1 MNEMAADVQAPA
13 GKAADAESAGAN
25 QILTFKMAGNLYGIP
40 LTHIQEISP
49 LVELNRMPHMPKA
62 VEGLLNL
69 RGEVLPVIN
78 LHLRLGLKGELSA
91 APKIL
96 IVNIPGGKV
105 GLMVDSVEAVLEAPP
120 SKVTPPSV
128 MLEGQEGA
136 WIHGF
141 LVIEDRIIALLDPI
155 QAGSI
160 QHRRAGASIT
170 EEALNLER
178 RLDEGLQE
186 LIALA
191 PSKAVAD
198 ESRIIPQVEAAIS
211 FTEQEM
217 GKVIERVEA
226 MLSRTDTMFRNL
238 GLLKHEVGMGHLKGH
253 EKEMVELESITS
265 QLQGTIFGLI
275 NQIQFQDIAR
285 QKLERVLA
293 HLRGLQGVIGQ
304 NLRDVKVPTT

>member
-1 MNEMAADVQAPA
+1 MSVSAEPVQTRH
-13 GKAADAESAGAN
+13 ESAGAN
-25 QILTFKMAGNLYGIP
+25 QILTFQMAGNLYGIP
-40 LTHIQEISP
+40 LTHIQEISAM
-49 LVELNRMPHMPKA
+49 VELNRMPHMPKG
-62 VEGLLNL
+62 VQGLLNL

-78 LHLRLGLKGELSA
+78 LRLRLGLPGDLPA

-105 GLMVDSVEAVLEAPP
+105 GLLVDSVDSVMEAPD
-120 SKVTPPSV
+120 SRISPPSP

-141 LVIEDRIIALLDPI
+141 LVIGDRIIALLDPI
-155 QAGSI
+155 QAGSVH
-160 QHRRAGASIT
+160 HRRTGATVT
-170 EEALNLER
+170 EEAFNLER
-178 RLDEGLQE
+178 RLDEDLQE

-191 PSKAVAD
+191 PPKELAD
-198 ESRIIPQVEAAIS
+198 ASRIIPQVETAIS

-217 GKVIERVEA
+217 GKVIERIEA

-253 EKEMVELESITS
+253 EKEMVELETITS
-265 QLQGTIFGLI
+265 QLQDTIFNLI
-275 NQIQFQDIAR
+275 NQIQYQDIAR

-304 NLRDVKVPTT
+304 NLRDTKGPTG

>member
-1 MNEMAADVQAPA
+1 MSGMAADVQAHA
-13 GKAADAESAGAN
+13 GKATGAEPAGAN
-25 QILTFKMAGNLYGIP
+25 QILTFQMAGNLYGIP

-49 LVELNRMPHMPKA
+49 LVDLNRMPHMPRG

-105 GLMVDSVEAVLEAPP
+105 GLLVDAVDSVLEAPA
-120 SKVTPPSV
+120 SRITPPSA

-141 LVIEDRIIALLDPI
+141 LVIGDRIIALLDPI
-155 QAGSI
+155 QAGSVH
-160 QHRRAGASIT
+160 HRRAGTAAT
-170 EEALNLER
+170 EEAFNLER
-178 RLDEGLQE
+178 RLDEDLQE
-186 LIALA
+186 LIAMA
-191 PSKAVAD
+191 PPKELQDA
-198 ESRIIPQVEAAIS
+198 SRIIPQVETAIT

-253 EKEMVELESITS
+253 EKDMVELETITS
-265 QLQGTIFGLI
+265 KLQDTIFGLI
-275 NQIQFQDIAR
+275 NQIQYQDIAR

-304 NLRDVKVPTT
+304 NLRDVKVPKA